1 MEWNNLTDIQQLET
15 IKAESAT
22 QSVAI
27 FKHSTR
33 CSISATALDR
43 FERNWAK
50 NQDNNG
56 LKFYYL
62 DLIAHRDISNKIAS
76 EFGIEHESPQLLLL
90 KNGEVTFSES
100 HYGIDFNDVLARV
113 Q

>member
-1 MEWNNLTDIQQLET
+1 MNWNNLSEIQQLEI
-15 IKAESAT
+15 IKEESNV
-22 QSVAI
+22 QPVAI

-43 FERNWAK
+43 FERNFAK
-50 NQDNNG
+50 NHESKD

-76 EFGIEHESPQLLLL
+76 DFDVEHESPQLLLV
-90 KNGEVTFSES
+90 KNGAVVFTES
-100 HYGIDFNDVLARV
+100 HYGIDFNDLLERV
-113 Q
+113 

>member
-1 MEWNNLTDIQQLET
+1 MEWNSLTEIQQLEI
-15 IKAESAT
+15 IKEESSQQA
-22 QSVAI
+22 VAI

-50 NQDNNG
+50 TQDKKG
-56 LKFYYL
+56 VKFYYL
-62 DLIAHRDISNKIAS
+62 DLIAHRDISNKIAT
-76 EFGIEHESPQLLLL
+76 EFGVDHESPQLLLI
-90 KNGEVTFSES
+90 KNGGTIFSES
-100 HYGIDFNDVLARV
+100 HYGIDFADVLEKV